1 MLMLIKIKNII
12 RDKEGRFTIIK
23 PSMYQENITTLNVYM
38 PCNRTSK
45 YTGKNWQTEK
55 RNRLMKL

>member
-1 MLMLIKIKNII
+1 M
-12 RDKEGRFTIIK
+12 IIK
-23 PSMYQENITTLNVYM
+23 PSVYQENITILNVYM

-55 RNRLMKL
+55 RNRLMKQ